1 MGQAMAIKSADLV
14 YKFWFEDHGKDDWF
28 GADPAFD
35 TQVRDQFSDT
45 FECVARGEAAP
56 WRSSTQGRVAEIIVL
71 DQFSRQLFRGQ
82 ARAFATDG
90 MALVLAQEAVANG
103 HDQAMSDLEKLFSY
117 MPFMHSESLAIH
129 NSAQKLFKATGN
141 SSAKPHREIL
151 EKFGRY
157 PKRNAALGRQS
168 TPEERAYI
176 AKSRNRMY

>member
-1 MGQAMAIKSADLV
+1 MATKSAEQV
-14 YKFWFEDHGKDDWF
+14 YKFWFIDHGMKDWF
-28 GADPAFD
+28 GADPEFD
-35 TQVRDQFSDT
+35 AKVHDQFAAT

-103 HDQAMSDLEKLFSY
+103 HDQAMNETEQLFAY
-117 MPFMHSESLAIH
+117 MPFMHSESIAVH
-129 NSAQKLFKATGN
+129 QSAQHLFEATGN
-141 SSAKPHREIL
+141 TSAQSHLEVL

-157 PKRNAALGRQS
+157 PKRNAALGRKS
-168 TPEERAYI
+168 TPEEEAYI
-176 AKSRNRMY
+176 TKSGDSMF